1 MKKLFVFG
9 IIFVFAA
16 WLIGFCFFAYHI
28 NHYKIDT
35 STHTQAIVVLTGG
48 RNRIGEAVKLLNN
61 GLADKLFI
69 SGVEKGVTLNQ
80 IARTQHFSVRP
91 DKKIIIGSAS
101 TNTLENARETTDW
114 INQNNISSIRLVTS
128 NYHLP
133 RSLLEFRVKNSHLK
147 IVANPVFSTNIA
159 DKWWQNTGTF
169 SLTAA
174 EYTKFL
180 MVYVKC
186 FFIRM
191 FGE

>member
-1 MKKLFVFG
+1 MKTLFKFG
-9 IIFVFAA
+9 IAAAVLWLGGLAVFN
-16 WLIGFCFFAYHI
+16 YHI
-28 NHYKIDT
+28 RHYPLDK
-35 STHTQAIVVLTGG
+35 STKTDAIIVLTGG
-48 RNRIGEAVKLLNN
+48 SNRIKEAVEMLN
-61 GLADKLFI
+61 GGYSDVLFI

>member
-1 MKKLFVFG
+1 MKTLFKFG
-9 IIFVFAA
+9 IAAAVLWLAGLAVFN
-16 WLIGFCFFAYHI
+16 YHI
-28 NHYKIDT
+28 RHYPLDK
-35 STHTQAIVVLTGG
+35 STKTDAIIVLTGG
-48 RNRIGEAVKLLNN
+48 SNRIKEAVEMLN
-61 GLADKLFI
+61 GGYSDVLFI